1 MAEIVLNLRDMEE
14 IVRSAKELID
24 KNPETFTD
32 SVEISLKRRSGK
44 FGESDSVS
52 VVVIP
57 SKAAY
62 LPENVYKNF

>member
-1 MAEIVLNLRDMEE
+1 MNLRDMEE